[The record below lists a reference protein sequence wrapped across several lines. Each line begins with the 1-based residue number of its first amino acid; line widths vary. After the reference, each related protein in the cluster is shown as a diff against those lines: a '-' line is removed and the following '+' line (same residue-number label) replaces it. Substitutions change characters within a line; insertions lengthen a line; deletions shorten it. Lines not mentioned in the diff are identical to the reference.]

1 MLKTR
6 RFFRHAQRIA
16 PLVALISLAA
26 CGACNCNVPGFI
38 AGLGGGTPGATPT
51 PTPTIAGA
59 TPTPTPTIAPLA
71 CSQAAPVLGAA
82 LATFAVLAA
91 TTVYGR
97 RIHLD
102 RVNSPDGHLL
112 HVSLDGQ
119 PEPVA

>member
-38 AGLGGGTPGATPT
+38 AGLGGGTP
-51 PTPTIAGA
+51 GA